1 MFDFLYIP
9 IGWLLSFF
17 NSFTGHY
24 AIALLLYALFFKLIL
39 IPFGIKQ
46 QKNMISMAKLR
57 PKIALIEKKYA
68 GRNDQITLQKKQ
80 EEIMKLQQD
89 EGYSPLSGCLPMLI
103 QLPIIML
110 LYGVI
115 NAPLQYICQWNLA
128 DGQTVQEAIVALA
141 NALGM
146 TNGGNAFTVETF
158 SAIKQIELVSL
169 ISQNTNLAATYGLV
183 IESVPNFNLFG
194 TSLAQT
200 PDLAN
205 FSWLCIIPPLV
216 AGIQYVSMVITRKFS
231 GNIQTAGQAE
241 ADKQTQA
248 SMKMMD
254 ITMPLL
260 TLWMA
265 FSFSA
270 MLGIY
275 WIYQS
280 ILGVIQSIVLA
291 KVMPMPTFTD
301 AELKE
306 MEKAAKANERAQKA
320 ALKSQPKY
328 RSLHYIDE
336 DDYDELP
343 EIKKDNGKK
352 NGGSNF
358 GIEAP
363 DLKK

>member
-1 MFDFLYIP
+1 MFDFIYVA

-24 AIALLLYALFFKLIL
+24 AVALLLYALFFKLL
-39 IPFGIKQ
+39 LLPFGIKQ
-46 QKNMISMAKLR
+46 QKNMIAMAKLR
-57 PKIALIEKKYA
+57 PKIALIEKRYA
-68 GRNDQITLQKKQ
+68 GRNDQVTLQKKQ

-89 EGYSPLSGCLPMLI
+89 EGYSPFSGCLPLLI

-128 DGQTVQEAIVALA
+128 EGQTVTEAIVALA
-141 NALGM
+141 NALNM
-146 TNGGNAFTVETF
+146 TNNGAAFTVETF
-158 SAIKQIELVSL
+158 GAIKQIELVSL

-183 IESVPNFNLFG
+183 VESLPNFNLFG
-194 TSLAQT
+194 MSLAAT
-200 PDLAN
+200 PDLTN
-205 FSWLCIIPPLV
+205 ISWLCIIPPLV
-216 AGIQYVSMVITRKFS
+216 AGIQYVSMVITRKFT

-248 SMKMMD
+248 SMKIMD

-280 ILGVIQSIVLA
+280 ILGVIQSIALA
-291 KVMPMPTFTD
+291 KIMPMPKYT
-301 AELKE
+301 AEELRE
-306 MEKAAKANERAQKA
+306 MEKAAKAAERAQKA
-320 ALKSQPKY
+320 ALKTQPKY

-343 EIKKDNGKK
+343 ELKKDGGSKKGGSSFGIDAPEIKK
-352 NGGSNF
+352 
-358 GIEAP
+358 
-363 DLKK
+363 